1 MGSRKRSS
9 RVWLWRQAIVRSQLS
24 SGTRHTLQTLSNW
37 MNSDGSSCY
46 PSNRDIAKAT
56 GFDRKTVKR
65 HLEIA
70 ESAGWVR
77 ISKAGLGG
85 RRWKRDQY
93 EARWPDER
101 DDPRSG
107 GGETRDC
114 QRNKLVEKGAGR
126 GGIVTPEVVERLHR
140 VKRNVPDNIPGISPE
155 VAAACEQED
164 RSQHQ
169 EADAR
174 FARFRAQHPTSAADD
189 KEKVR
194 SAFNACDESRQ
205 RAGVAMHS
213 AWLKHLE
220 ELKRT
225 YVPGGHVYW
234 RDRLWEDLP
243 QPYTSAAGQSGRVRV
258 TPWSRE
264 WWADIL
270 YAAWQGDSRR
280 VSYICT
286 MLSEHGCGCSLDPG
300 CTRDQRVSALSQRLD
315 KVRVGD
321 ARWAGIERWF
331 ADRTG
336 RSFPE
341 LPAGL
346 AHVYVPNAEDCQSLK
361 FTRKVADAGV

>member
-1 MGSRKRSS
+1 MS
-9 RVWLWRQAIVRSQLS
+9 A
-24 SGTRHTLQTLSNW
+24 
-37 MNSDGSSCY
+37 DGDNCY
-46 PSNRDIAKAT
+46 PSIKTIAEASRR
-56 GFDRKTVKR
+56 DRKTVITHLR
-65 HLEIA
+65 HA
-70 ESAGWVR
+70 EEAGWIR
-77 ISKAGLGG
+77 ISNAGLGG

-93 EARWPDER
+93 EVCWPE
-101 DDPRSG
+101 
-107 GGETRDC
+107 ETD
-114 QRNKLVEKGAGR
+114 NSHDGR
-126 GGIVTPEVVERLHR
+126 VQVQNNWSDEVVEERAEGGGNVSLGAVESFLR
-140 VKRNVPDNIPGISPE
+140 VYKNPPDNFSNTSPE
-155 VAAACEQED
+155 ARDIRELVGASDSCD
-164 RSQHQ
+164 
-169 EADAR
+169 ADAL

-220 ELKRT
+220 ELRRT

-234 RDRLWEDLP
+234 RDRLWENLP
-243 QPYTSAAGQSGRVRV
+243 QPDTFAAGHSGRVRV

-280 VSYICT
+280 VSYILT
-286 MLSEHGCGCSLDPG
+286 MLCEHGCGCSLDLG
-300 CTRDQRVSALSQRLD
+300 CERDQRVSALSERLD